1 MQDPNE
7 DTEWNDILR
16 DFGILPPKEVKKDMA
31 DDLVLHLQK
40 ETTAKPYESMTLNQ
54 LKEAEDDFDDE
65 DMRAMES
72 YRQKRLQ
79 EWKAL
84 QKTQKFGELREISGD
99 QYVKE
104 VTNAEKDVWVIIHL
118 YRTSNRM
125 CLMLNQHLSVLARK
139 FPEVKFLKALV
150 NSCIQHYHDRCLPT
164 LFVYKNGQIQRKFI
178 GIFECGGV
186 NLKLEELE
194 WKLAEVGA
202 IQTDLEENPKKQI
215 VDMMISSI
223 RNTSIYDNSSGSD
236 SDETKCP

>member
-40 ETTAKPYESMTLNQ
+40 ETSAKPYESMTLNQ

-72 YRQKRLQ
+72 YRQKRL
-79 EWKAL
+79 
-84 QKTQKFGELREISGD
+84 EISGD

-236 SDETKCP
+236 TKQ